1 MLPVINH
8 ELTKSQIKVIAQTT
22 VNEILDGGKDIVQIS
37 EMLTKVQLLIKEMKD
52 SSEFNDALI
61 YEVTKFGRGYVTP
74 GGTKME
80 VGEFGTKYDFSKCG
94 DLIFDQLEQQQKSI
108 DEAVKERKEFLKKVP
123 SEGMQVLDSNSGEVI
138 TIYPPSKSSSTSV
151 KFTIQK

>member
-8 ELTKSQIKVIAQTT
+8 ELSKSQIKVIAQTT
-22 VNEILDGGKDIVQIS
+22 VSDIIDNGKDIVQIS

-61 YEVTKFGRGYVTP
+61 YEVTKYGKGYVTP
-74 GGTKME
+74 SGTKME
-80 VGEFGTKYDFSKCG
+80 VGEFGTKYDFSQCG
-94 DLIFDQLEQQQKSI
+94 DTIFDSLEQQQKSI
-108 DEAVKERKEFLKKVP
+108 DEAVKERKEFLRKVP
-123 SEGMQVLDSNSGEVI
+123 SEGMQLLDAASGEII

>member
-1 MLPVINH
+1 MLPVLTSG
-8 ELTKSQIKVIAQTT
+8 LTKTQIKVIAQTT

-61 YEVTKFGRGYVTP
+61 YEVTKFGKGYVTP

-80 VGEFGTKYDFSKCG
+80 VGEFGTKYDFSQCC
-94 DLIFDQLEQQQKSI
+94 DTMFDSLEQQQKSI
-108 DEAVKERKEFLKKVP
+108 DEAVKERKEFLRIVP
-123 SEGMQVLDSNSGEVI
+123 SEGMQLLDAASGEII

>member
-8 ELTKSQIKVIAQTT
+8 ELSKAQIKVIAQTT

-61 YEVTKFGRGYVTP
+61 YEVTKFGKGYVTP

-80 VGEFGTKYDFSKCG
+80 VGEFGTKYDFSQCG
-94 DLIFDQLEQQQKSI
+94 DTMFDSLEQQQKSI
-108 DEAVKERKEFLKKVP
+108 DEAVKERKEFLRKVP
-123 SEGMQVLDSNSGEVI
+123 SEGMQLLDAASGEII